1 MDGWVDGQ
9 MDGWMNEWID
19 GWVDKCLMD
28 QTTNGVFFFQ
38 IVIIIIII
46 IIIIFDS
53 GYHDNMYK
61 DNIVPKCWYYL
72 QKVPLLI
79 LKLLVVDLS
88 LLN

>member
-28 QTTNGVFFFQ
+28 QTTNGVFFFSNCDNN
-38 IVIIIIII
+38 
-46 IIIIFDS
+46 DS